1 MEMTKKMEE
10 LFGSK
15 KYIIAA
21 LHFLPLPGSP
31 GYDRHG
37 GMQAIIERAKQDARY
52 LVENGVHAILFTNES
67 DMPYVQNYSPESM
80 VAFTS
85 VVKEIT
91 GSINIP
97 FGINV
102 LIDTVAATAIAHATD
117 ASFVRGLFAG
127 VYVTDTGLIENKGSM
142 AYRLK
147 ANLGNQVGDKPYFF
161 HNLSSI
167 VGKQL
172 VSRTAEEEALSII
185 KHIPVNGFT
194 LPAECLD
201 QYAIVK
207 KVALEYPLVVG
218 SGTSHENLEQLL
230 GVCDGTIVASCLHE
244 NGKLL
249 NPVDPHRVKS
259 FMDIFNKVA

>member
-1 MEMTKKMEE
+1 MATTEKMEK
-10 LFGSK
+10 LFNSK

-31 GYDRHG
+31 GYDRQG
-37 GMQAIIERAKQDARY
+37 GMQAIIDRAKQDARY

-67 DMPYVQNYSPESM
+67 DMPYVQDYSPESM

-85 VVKEIT
+85 VVKEIAP
-91 GSINIP
+91 GLDIP

-102 LIDTVAATAIAHATD
+102 LVDTVAATAIAHASG

-127 VYVTDTGLIENKGSM
+127 VYITDTGVIENKGPV
-142 AYRLK
+142 AFRLK
-147 ANLGNQVGDKPYFF
+147 ADLGNEVGGKPYFF

-167 VGKQL
+167 VGKQPL
-172 VSRTAEEEALSII
+172 PRTAEEEAMSII
-185 KHIPVNGFT
+185 KHIPVDGFT

-201 QYAIVK
+201 QFGKVK
-207 KVALEYPLVVG
+207 KAAPTYPLVVG
-218 SGTSHENLEQLL
+218 SGTSHENLEALL

-244 NGKLL
+244 SGVLL
-249 NPVDPHRVKS
+249 NPVDPSRVTS